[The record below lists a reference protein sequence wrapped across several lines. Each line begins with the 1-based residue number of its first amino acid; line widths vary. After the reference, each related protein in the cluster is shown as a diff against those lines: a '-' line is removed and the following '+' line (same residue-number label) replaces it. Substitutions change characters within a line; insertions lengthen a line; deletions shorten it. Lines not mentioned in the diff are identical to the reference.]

1 MFLKKSLLPVLC
13 ICSLIFACQTNHF
26 EEEQKGVA
34 DDWFYAQ
41 RAYPSG
47 QVDQKA
53 YYQAV
58 NDRLNQAQ
66 IRSGLDWEFE
76 GPTNVGGRL
85 TDVEMP
91 VDDQNTIYVGAASGG
106 VFKSENLG
114 LSWESIFDDAASL
127 SIGDIAISK
136 NNTDLIIVGTGES
149 NAGGSSLAYDGY
161 GVYRSDDAGSS
172 WTHLGLEDVG
182 SIGRVAIS
190 PSSDEVLFVAAMGD
204 LFGNNAERGVYR
216 SVNGGMDWEQVLFV
230 SDSTGFVDLAINP
243 NNPDIIYAAAWE
255 RIRRVDYRQYG
266 GATTGLYRS
275 EDGGDT
281 WEELTIGLPSASNEK
296 GRIGIGM
303 AASNP
308 DVIYLH
314 YAASDGFLRGVFKTS
329 NGGDSWVEVSSA
341 GIVVQPF
348 MWWFGRIEVDPTDE
362 NRVFFVGFNNH
373 ESTDGG
379 ASWSPIFSGVHVDQ
393 HAIFIHP
400 ENPELVL
407 NGNDGG
413 LYVSTTGGDQYEFR
427 DNLPITQM
435 YTLDFDPNQPQ
446 KLYSGTQDN
455 GTNRTVTGGLGD
467 WEKIFG
473 GDGFHSLVDPNDSQ
487 TIFVEFQNGNLYR
500 SNDGGQ
506 NFVQALGG
514 ITAADRRNWKM
525 PYVFDPSNSNI
536 MYLGANRI
544 FKSTDQ
550 GDNWVPI
557 SPDLTNGP
565 GTGNLKYGTI
575 TSISVSPLNVDV
587 IYVGTDDG
595 NMWVTADGGSNWEN
609 ISNNLPDRW
618 ITRVLASSIDVNRVY
633 VSFSGYRFGTDEGHI
648 YQSNNQG
655 ADWTDWSN
663 NLADIPVNDLSEG
676 NNLTD
681 LLAATD
687 VGVYLFDENSQTWSA
702 LGTGMPQV
710 VVTELAYVPDS
721 ELLYAGTYG
730 RSAYSTDLQQLS
742 TSNESA
748 SDDWVFYPTFVE
760 DVLHLDAPVQL
771 TKDYVVRLWSL
782 EGRLLY
788 QGTCADLLQMDFTS
802 YPKGGLVVELLHK
815 GKSIHTT
822 RLIKL

>member
-1 MFLKKSLLPVLC
+1 MLLKKSLLPVL
-13 ICSLIFACQTNHF
+13 SLCLLFFACQTDSY

-34 DDWFYAQ
+34 DDWFFAQ

-47 QVDQKA
+47 EIDKKA
-53 YYQAV
+53 YYHAV
-58 NDRLNQAQ
+58 NERLNQAQ
-66 IRSGLDWEFE
+66 VRSGLDWEFE

-114 LSWESIFDDAASL
+114 LSWETIFDDAASL

-136 NNTDLIIVGTGES
+136 NNTDLILVGTGES

-161 GVYRSDDAGSS
+161 GVYRSEDAGSS

-190 PSSDEVLFVAAMGD
+190 PSNDDVIFVAAMGD

-255 RIRRVDYRQYG
+255 RIRRVDFRQYG
-266 GATTGLYRS
+266 GSTSGLYRS

-281 WEELTIGLPSASNEK
+281 WEELTTGLPSAANEK

-329 NGGDSWVEVSSA
+329 NGGDSWTEVSNA

-379 ASWSPIFSGVHVDQ
+379 ASWSSIFSGVHVDQ

-413 LYVSTTGGDQYEFR
+413 LYVSMTGGDQYEFR

-455 GTNRTVTGGLGD
+455 GTNRTNTGGLGD

-506 NFVQALGG
+506 NFVSALGG
-514 ITAADRRNWKM
+514 ITAEDRRNWKM
-525 PYVFDPSNSNI
+525 PYVFDPSNSNT
-536 MYLGANRI
+536 MYLGANRV
-544 FKSTDQ
+544 FKSTNQ
-550 GDNWVPI
+550 GDIWVPI

-575 TSISVSPLNVDV
+575 TSLSVSPLDV
-587 IYVGTDDG
+587 NIIYAGTDDG
-595 NMWVTADGGSNWEN
+595 NVWVTTDGGANWVN
-609 ISNNLPDRW
+609 ISNDLPERW
-618 ITRVLASSIDVNRVY
+618 VTRVLASAEEVNRVY
-633 VSFSGYRFGTDEGHI
+633 VSFSGYRFGANEGHI
-648 YQSNNQG
+648 YQSDNQG
-655 ADWTDWSN
+655 TEWTNWSS

-676 NNLTD
+676 NDLTD

-687 VGVYLFDENSQTWSA
+687 VGVYLLDENSQSWTT
-702 LGTGMPQV
+702 LGDGMPQV
-710 VVTELAYVPDS
+710 VVTELAYVSDS

-730 RSAYSTDLQQLS
+730 RSAYSIDLQQLN
-742 TSNESA
+742 TSNEST
-748 SDDWVFYPTFVE
+748 SDDWLFYPTLVE
-760 DVLHLDAPVQL
+760 DALFLDAPVQINE
-771 TKDYVVRLWSL
+771 DYLVRIWSL

-788 QGTCADLLQMDFTS
+788 QGSCANLLLQDFSS
-802 YPKGGLVVELLHK
+802 YPKGGMLVELLHQ
-815 GKSIHTT
+815 GKLVHTT